1 MRWFDLEPPHPEDYL
16 RAVGRIVGMRAQNAQ
31 WWPPSGGPE
40 VLR

>member
-1 MRWFDLEPPHPEDYL
+1 MPKHRIQRTT
-16 RAVGRIVGMRAQNAQ
+16 RAGCGTLAGMRAQNAQ